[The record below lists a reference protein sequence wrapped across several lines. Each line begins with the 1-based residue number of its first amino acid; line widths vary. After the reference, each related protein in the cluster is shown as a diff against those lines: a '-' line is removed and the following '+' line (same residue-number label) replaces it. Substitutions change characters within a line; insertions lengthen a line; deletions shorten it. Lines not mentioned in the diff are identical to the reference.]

1 MKLGKIIALVVSAHL
16 AIIALFFTHFGW
28 QLGDQDNSQ
37 AGLGET
43 GIVIPVTLES
53 NGDTQN
59 QLDQTDQATES
70 TSETEKTNPPPETT
84 ETVTKPVSEPVT
96 EPAPEPAPEPVS
108 EPVSEPAPEPVTE
121 PASPAVESAPEVATE
136 SAPETTPETTPES
149 APETAP
155 APTQT
160 PESAPLSQQQVP
172 SPGQDASKTST
183 AKASTARATT
193 LAPTSQLTESPS
205 RNKVAG
211 QAKDKADGA
220 ANETSKKGSSH
231 QTMTPDTSLT
241 AARIDPNYLHRP
253 NPIYPALSK
262 RRQEQGKVLLR
273 VSLDHQ
279 GAVTAIG
286 IEQSSGYDRL
296 DQAALEAVS
305 KWRFL
310 PAKRGTE
317 TIPWTVH
324 VPIEFKHQN

>member
-28 QLGDQDNSQ
+28 QLGDQESSQ
-37 AGLGET
+37 AGSGQT

-53 NGDTQN
+53 NADTQD
-59 QLDQTDQATES
+59 QLDQRDQATES

-84 ETVTKPVSEPVT
+84 ATLTK
-96 EPAPEPAPEPVS
+96 PVS

-121 PASPAVESAPEVATE
+121 PPSPAVESAPEVATE
-136 SAPETTPETTPES
+136 SAPETTPEP

-172 SPGQDASKTST
+172 SPVQDASKTST

-205 RNKVAG
+205 RNKETG

-220 ANETSKKGSSH
+220 ANDTSKKGSNH
-231 QTMTPDTSLT
+231 QALMPDASLT

-286 IEQSSGYDRL
+286 IEQSSGYERL